1 MCTFVGQLSR
11 EIGFIA
17 MTLAY
22 GAEILVS
29 FIDHWG
35 DARSDHL
42 PDLLAFSVVVY
53 LVVQSGVKKVP
64 LPNIL
69 KTIARDA
76 THYFLVIFTSHIVLV
91 MFLAFASVSTSSY
104 STVFSLRLAYT
115 FIGYNQTNPSRVSDA
130 RTFLPFVRSPEC
142 SPRNS
147 GTLAHVRTSPCP
159 PKHRV

>member
-76 THYFLVIFTSHIVLV
+76 THYFLVISTSHVVLV

-104 STVFSLRLAYT
+104 STLRLAYT
-115 FIGYNQTNPSRVSDA
+115 FIGYNQANPCRVSDA

-142 SPRNS
+142 FPHNS
-147 GTLAHVRTSPCP
+147 GTLVYVRTSLCF
-159 PKHRV
+159 PKYRV